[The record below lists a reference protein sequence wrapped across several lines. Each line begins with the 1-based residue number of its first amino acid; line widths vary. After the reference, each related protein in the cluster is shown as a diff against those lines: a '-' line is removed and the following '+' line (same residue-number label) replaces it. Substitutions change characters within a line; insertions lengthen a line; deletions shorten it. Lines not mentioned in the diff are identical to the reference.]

1 MIVGIQYPDL
11 REVLSRVYP
20 AWNLSLKAKEL
31 ITSYFAKYQC
41 LGAGISR
48 VTFDVG
54 NGLVVKV
61 PFSDNWYNESEAKKS
76 EASASS
82 GKHDLAQAVTICEE
96 GVLVLIMEKVT
107 PVEDDSEIPHD
118 KRNWA
123 HSFDCAQVGWT
134 ADGRLVAYDYA

>member
-1 MIVGIQYPDL
+1 MIVGLQCPDL
-11 REVLSRVYP
+11 LTVLRRVTP
-20 AWNLSLKAKEL
+20 GWNLSLKAKEL
-31 ITSYFAKYQC
+31 ITIYFAKYKC
-41 LGAGISR
+41 LGAGGSR

-76 EASASS
+76 EESASS
-82 GKHDLAQAVTICEE
+82 GKHDLAQAVTICED

-107 PVEDDSEIPHD
+107 PIENDSEIPHD

-123 HSFDCAQVGWT
+123 HNFDCAQVGWT